1 MTDAIG
7 PVTQIKTSHYGPM
20 PTAAIGQNHIKT
32 QVWSLTTYPDGSTV
46 TKIEHYTITLYDRHA
61 RAIEYNRPNQID
73 LRA

>member
-20 PTAAIGQNHIKT
+20 PTAAVGQNHIKT
-32 QVWSLTTYPDGSTV
+32 TVWSLTTYPDGSTV